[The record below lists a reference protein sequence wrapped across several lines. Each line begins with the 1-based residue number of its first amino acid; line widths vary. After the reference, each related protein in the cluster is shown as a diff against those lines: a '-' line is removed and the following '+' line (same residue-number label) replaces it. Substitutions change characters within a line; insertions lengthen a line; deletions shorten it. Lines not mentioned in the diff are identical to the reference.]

1 MMHYLSFPLPISF
14 APPLGM
20 SLLFFP
26 FQLAYFPLIQIHH
39 FSSVTSLSCAVK
51 NLDGGQKVA
60 FYNYDFFYFS
70 CAKFWVPFTLKKN
83 QTKNK
88 KKKNL

>member
-1 MMHYLSFPLPISF
+1 MHYLSFPLPISF

-20 SLLFFP
+20 SLFFP

-60 FYNYDFFYFS
+60 FFLTMTFFTFH
-70 CAKFWVPFTLKKN
+70 VPNFGFHLLKNKN